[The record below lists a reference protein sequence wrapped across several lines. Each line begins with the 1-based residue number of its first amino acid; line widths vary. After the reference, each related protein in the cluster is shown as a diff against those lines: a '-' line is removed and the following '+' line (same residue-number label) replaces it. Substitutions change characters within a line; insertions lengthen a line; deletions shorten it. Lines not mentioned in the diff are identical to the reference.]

1 MVTLCF
7 VHLRARYPFRPVAS
21 SPHSTHMHLGM
32 QVLRSVFCMEL
43 MHWPDCTKALFESA
57 LLRVFDML
65 VNCNNLCFECFVCLK
80 LQCKIWRHHNSLHL
94 AASAVWSS
102 NSLLC
107 MHFSDVPFVSVIDDF
122 VSEGFY
128 HIPHDDF
135 HAWHTLKS
143 VLQCQWPRPRFLA
156 VHICIRMVAPFVQ
169 PCWVPNAPSTL
180 ASLFLANLLG
190 CSWLFHYSKTADG
203 C

>member
-1 MVTLCF
+1 M
-7 VHLRARYPFRPVAS
+7 S
-21 SPHSTHMHLGM
+21 SAWNWCTD
-32 QVLRSVFCMEL
+32 
-43 MHWPDCTKALFESA
+43 PDCTKALFESA

-65 VNCNNLCFECFVCLK
+65 VNCNNLCFECFVCPK

-107 MHFSDVPFVSVIDDF
+107 MHFSDLPFVSVIDDF

-169 PCWVPNAPSTL
+169 PCWVPNAPIGITL
-180 ASLFLANLLG
+180 FGQLVGMLMTVSLFQNRRWLL
-190 CSWLFHYSKTADG
+190 KA
-203 C
+203 

>member
-7 VHLRARYPFRPVAS
+7 VHLRARYPSRPMAS

-65 VNCNNLCFECFVCLK
+65 VNCNNLCFVSALDYNAKSGGITIVFIW
-80 LQCKIWRHHNSLHL
+80 LQ
-94 AASAVWSS
+94 
-102 NSLLC
+102 
-107 MHFSDVPFVSVIDDF
+107 VPFGPQTAFFACTSVMCPLYQLLTR

-156 VHICIRMVAPFVQ
+156 VNICIRMVAPFVQ
-169 PCWVPNAPSTL
+169 PCWVPNA
-180 ASLFLANLLG
+180 LFLANLLG